1 MLMLGTDIAKRL
13 SHVRLV
19 LMDIDGTLVTANKKS
34 IANVLVQLRR
44 LKPLGIGFSLATG
57 RTIQGTSDLVNDL
70 LSVGMRMPP
79 MVTYNGGVVLS
90 GRDSY
95 LIKRRL
101 LQRAAF
107 RDIVNACRTD
117 ELPILAYACRTRLDL
132 TPIETVYSESRSR
145 PKAEFNGMWVRHVGN
160 LLDIEDDFIAI
171 LVNTPPQID
180 SAALTR
186 HLASRLGN
194 QVRVTT
200 SGGRYVEICH
210 PEATKLRGMVD
221 LATML
226 RIELDSIMAIGDNFN
241 DRDMIEAAGV
251 GVAVSNA
258 PPEVLD
264 IARLRC
270 TRAAAEGV
278 VEALRMLVH
287 AARTLKKERS
297 GELVS

>member
-1 MLMLGTDIAKRL
+1 MLLLGTEIAERL
-13 SHVRLV
+13 SHIRLV

-57 RTIQGTSDLVNDL
+57 RTIQGTTALANDL

-79 MVTYNGGVVLS
+79 MVTYNGGVVLY
-90 GRDSY
+90 GRQSY

-101 LQRAAF
+101 LQRATF
-107 RDIVNACRTD
+107 RDVVNACRAD
-117 ELPILAYACRTRLDL
+117 ELPTLAYACRTRLDL
-132 TPIETVYSESRSR
+132 TPIETVYSEGSPR
-145 PKAEFNGMWVRHVGN
+145 PEPEFNGMWVRHVGN
-160 LLDIEDDFIAI
+160 LLNVEDDFIAV
-171 LVNTPPQID
+171 LVDTPPHID
-180 SAALTR
+180 GAALTR

-194 QVRVTT
+194 QARVTT

-221 LATML
+221 LAAML
-226 RIELDSIMAIGDNFN
+226 RIKLDSIMAIGDNFN
-241 DRDMIEAAGV
+241 DRDMIEASGV

-258 PPEVLD
+258 PPEVLAV
-264 IARLRC
+264 ARLRC

-287 AARTLKKERS
+287 SARTLKRERS